1 MSSSVLGKIF
11 PSKKKQKPQSSSEN
25 GDDSRDLAI
34 SGPMNVRHE
43 WHVKY
48 DQSTGQFNGLP
59 PAWTAWLEK
68 SNIRYLAVITKE
80 NSSNISNQWLCGA
93 TKALCII

>member
-11 PSKKKQKPQSSSEN
+11 TGKRKQKPQNPSED

-34 SGPMNVRHE
+34 SGPMNVKHE

-68 SNIRYLAVITKE
+68 SNIRYFRVVTKLK
-80 NSSNISNQWLCGA
+80 SSNIQNHWL
-93 TKALCII
+93 